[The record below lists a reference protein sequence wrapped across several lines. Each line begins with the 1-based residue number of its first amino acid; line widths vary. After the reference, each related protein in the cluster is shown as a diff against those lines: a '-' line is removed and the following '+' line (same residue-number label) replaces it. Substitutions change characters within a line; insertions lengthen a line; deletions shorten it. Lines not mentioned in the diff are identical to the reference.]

1 MARRIPELL
10 AHLQVCAEGFED
22 EDATVV
28 CRQLGYVIPGQPAK
42 GRALPGFPKCVGQ
55 DCWSGRMPAQVRSTA
70 CGQTGCSGICGF
82 NITARSLA

>member
-55 DCWSGRMPAQVRSTA
+55 DCWSGWAHACTSAQHGLWADWLQRHMWV
-70 CGQTGCSGICGF
+70 
-82 NITARSLA
+82 